1 MKKYKNKFKSF
12 IMLYGWKFA
21 LLKVFKAVIYRIT
34 SFRWEKN
41 YLMTRV
47 LDEEIELHIGDDM
60 LIREIVIDDY
70 NKCWKDDYVDN
81 NRLNSY
87 IGRLNRNDT
96 IALGVFIDGRL
107 AYSTWILF
115 NGIEVNGTF
124 HKKNGYGMLWD
135 SYCLPKYRGRGLH
148 NIMNA
153 HSLNILRENKMNVGC
168 VIILSH
174 NTPAFKT
181 QIRCGMEINKVFYT
195 YCFLRK
201 NYSTL
206 KI

>member
-1 MKKYKNKFKSF
+1 
-12 IMLYGWKFA
+12 MLYGWKFA

>member
-124 HKKNGYGMLWD
+124 HEKNGYGMLWD

>member
-1 MKKYKNKFKSF
+1 
-12 IMLYGWKFA
+12 MLYGWKFA

-124 HKKNGYGMLWD
+124 HEKNGYGMLWD

>member
-96 IALGVFIDGRL
+96 IALGVFIDSRL

>member
-81 NRLNSY
+81 NRLNKSLLVVEY
-87 IGRLNRNDT
+87 YENAAWDNSLYGSAIFD
-96 IALGVFIDGRL
+96 DGSLYKWNYREGTDG
-107 AYSTWILF
+107 SR
-115 NGIEVNGTF
+115 VN
-124 HKKNGYGMLWD
+124 
-135 SYCLPKYRGRGLH
+135 
-148 NIMNA
+148 
-153 HSLNILRENKMNVGC
+153 
-168 VIILSH
+168 LSGEIT
-174 NTPAFKT
+174 NNLQTTEERIKAFEDLMK
-181 QIRCGMEINKVFYT
+181 Q
-195 YCFLRK
+195 
-201 NYSTL
+201 
-206 KI
+206 